1 MAGAS
6 EGKPRD
12 SSAVDHLKVHSRM
25 PRKFCYVAAI
35 GFSEI
40 GFPLTPALSLRER
53 ECPRAALLKP
63 KVWFISAQANGLGA

>member
-1 MAGAS
+1 
-6 EGKPRD
+6 
-12 SSAVDHLKVHSRM
+12 M